1 MPKHLVVVRGLQPE
15 TRGRGMGR
23 GSIIFSQNRARIEG
37 IGELNSVHIVC
48 RCRTVAEAKQG
59 RVVAWLSAGRIAVL
73 RFLLEQPDVR
83 RTFNRPRRRCFD
95 LPQEVE
101 VANLIGVGLRRGVG
115 RAPKILQ

>member
-1 MPKHLVVVRGLQPE
+1 MPKQLVVVRCLQPE
-15 TRGRGMGR
+15 TRGRGTCH

-37 IGELNSVHIVC
+37 IGELNSVQVIC
-48 RCRTVAEAKQG
+48 GRRAVAKAKQS

-73 RFLLEQPDVR
+73 RFLFEQPDMR
-83 RTFNRPRRRCFD
+83 RTFDRPRRRYVD

-115 RAPKILQ
+115 RAPRGS